1 MVRDLALDEKEKEL
15 AARLFLLTIKPLLY
29 VANVGENGFNDN
41 PHLSQL
47 QEIAQ
52 DTAVVAISAKTEAE
66 ISALPVDEQ
75 AEFLRDLGLSETG
88 LLRLTRAAFSLL
100 GLINYF
106 TVGPKESR
114 AWTIKRGENAKEAAG
129 AIHTDFVRGL
139 SVPRF
144 VPAQII

>member
-1 MVRDLALDEKEKEL
+1 MVQVCGKIVEHLSADGMVRDLALDEKEKEL

-75 AEFLRDLGLSETG
+75 AEFC
-88 LLRLTRAAFSLL
+88 
-100 GLINYF
+100 
-106 TVGPKESR
+106 
-114 AWTIKRGENAKEAAG
+114 
-129 AIHTDFVRGL
+129 AI
-139 SVPRF
+139 
-144 VPAQII
+144 

>member
-1 MVRDLALDEKEKEL
+1 M
-15 AARLFLLTIKPLLY
+15 FLLTIKPLLY

-114 AWTIKRGENAKEAAG
+114 AWTISGAKTPKKRRARFTPILCA
-129 AIHTDFVRGL
+129 VL

>member
-1 MVRDLALDEKEKEL
+1 MSPMS
-15 AARLFLLTIKPLLY
+15 ARR
-29 VANVGENGFNDN
+29 FNDN

-88 LLRLTRAAFSLL
+88 FC
-100 GLINYF
+100 
-106 TVGPKESR
+106 V
-114 AWTIKRGENAKEAAG
+114 
-129 AIHTDFVRGL
+129 
-139 SVPRF
+139 
-144 VPAQII
+144 